1 MKRISI
7 VLALPF
13 ILAAPASVIA
23 QEEDEGPSSYIY
35 ATYHYCNTGGQERAD
50 EVWKTTS
57 MPAMDKLLADGKI
70 TAYGWLSHHTG
81 GQWRRVSYYAAPT
94 LDALLDAG
102 EASNQAYEAA
112 DPDGK
117 LFAEF
122 SAACPN
128 HDDYIWASSS
138 GVGSGDVERGPAG
151 FSVYFVCNE
160 NRESRAD
167 EIVKNNFGP
176 IYDKHVADGKI
187 ASWGWSEHWVGG
199 KYRRLLTMTGADHK
213 SLLNARNA
221 LIEELFSGEGMEEI
235 GSEFTDICGSH
246 SDYMWDI
253 VHEKP

>member
-1 MKRISI
+1 MKRTSF

-13 ILAAPASVIA
+13 ILAAPASVVA

-35 ATYHYCNTGGQERAD
+35 ATYHYCNTGSQEDAD
-50 EVWKTTS
+50 EVYKALDV
-57 MPAMDKLLADGKI
+57 PIMDKMMADGKI
-70 TAYGWLSHHTG
+70 LAYGLLSHNTG
-81 GQWRRVSYYAAPT
+81 GRWRRAEYYSASS

-102 EASNQAYEAA
+102 AAINEAA
-112 DPDGK
+112 EKADADGAMRDK
-117 LFAEF
+117 F
-122 SAACPN
+122 SAACSS
-128 HDDYIWASSS
+128 HDDYIWASSN
-138 GVGSGDVERGPAG
+138 VGTGAENRGPAG

-167 EIVKNNFGP
+167 EIVANNFGP

-199 KYRRLLTMTGADHK
+199 KYRRLLTMTGSDHK

-235 GSEFTDICGSH
+235 GNEFTDICGSH